1 MRKFLAAVAILML
14 SAFTTQVQAQFR
26 ASDICNMKRSQ
37 YERDQCLEYGLRGS
51 MLRVKGNTQR
61 LLDSGRVPDSE
72 KESILRSHKK
82 WARKLDSM
90 CSDNEC
96 YYNMASDRN
105 NEIEKIMAKYNIAP
119 M

>member
-1 MRKFLAAVAILML
+1 MRKLLAAIAILAI
-14 SAFTTQVQAQFR
+14 STFATQAQAQFR
-26 ASDICNMKRSQ
+26 ASDVCKMKRSQ
-37 YERDQCLEYGLRGS
+37 YEQDQCLEYGLRGS

-61 LLDSGRVPDSE
+61 LLDSSRVPESE
-72 KESILRSHKK
+72 KENILKSHKK
-82 WARKLDSM
+82 WAGQFESK

-96 YYNMASDRN
+96 HYDMSSARN